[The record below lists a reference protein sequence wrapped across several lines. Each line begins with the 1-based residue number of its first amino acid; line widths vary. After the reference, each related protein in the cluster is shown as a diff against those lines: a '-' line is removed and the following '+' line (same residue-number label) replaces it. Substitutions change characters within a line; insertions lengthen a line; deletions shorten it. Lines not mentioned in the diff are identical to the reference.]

1 MNAAALLVT
10 LALAGAEPPS
20 SSEPPMTKEQAQEK
34 VRSTLNATGSAIDA
48 CNARYSTENPK
59 TRGVAT
65 VVVNVSAEG
74 KVTKSRVDTR
84 LEGARHLRQCLEGIA
99 KRWAFP
105 APKDASQEFTLKIPI
120 GTGGKFYIPGPN
132 EKPKEPETKGPD
144 GFVTFT
150 PNFTFRGPQE

>member
-1 MNAAALLVT
+1 MNSAALLVT
-10 LALAGAEPPS
+10 LALVGAEPPAS
-20 SSEPPMTKEQAQEK
+20 TEGVMTKEQAQEK

-65 VVVNVSAEG
+65 VAVVVSEVG
-74 KVTKSRVDTR
+74 KVMKARVDTQ
-84 LEGARHLRQCLEGIA
+84 LEGARHLRLCLESVA

-105 APKDASQEFTLKIPI
+105 PPKNANQEFTLKIPI

-132 EKPKEPETKGPD
+132 EKPPAEPEKGPD
-144 GFVTFT
+144 GFITFQPT
-150 PNFTFRGPQE
+150 FNFRGPQE